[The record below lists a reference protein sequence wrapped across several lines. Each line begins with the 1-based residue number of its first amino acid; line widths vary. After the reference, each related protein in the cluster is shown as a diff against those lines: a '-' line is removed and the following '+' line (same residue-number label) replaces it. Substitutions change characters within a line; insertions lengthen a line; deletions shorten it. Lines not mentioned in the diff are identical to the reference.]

1 MSSKLQTARTIGGVS
16 FNGTSNIDLPG
27 VNQGGNQ
34 DTTGNA
40 ATATSATNASN
51 VYVAQE
57 NTNDTRENRFLTFV
71 DGTDDNKQLR
81 SKSALYYKPAEGRL
95 FCGIYRAT
103 SDRKMKENIVYLNSK
118 QMLENVNKIHGVSFN
133 FINSTSKNTE
143 LGVVAQDIE
152 ELFPELVDNDN
163 SYKSVNYNG
172 FVGPFIE
179 CIKEL
184 TKQNQLLE
192 ERIRKLENK

>member
-1 MSSKLQTARTIGGVS
+1 MCR
-16 FNGTSNIDLPG
+16 
-27 VNQGGNQ
+27 
-34 DTTGNA
+34 
-40 ATATSATNASN
+40 
-51 VYVAQE
+51 
-57 NTNDTRENRFLTFV
+57 
-71 DGTDDNKQLR
+71 
-81 SKSALYYKPAEGRL
+81 
-95 FCGIYRAT
+95 
-103 SDRKMKENIVYLNSK
+103 
-118 QMLENVNKIHGVSFN
+118 ENVNKIHGASFN

-143 LGVVAQDIE
+143 LGVIAQDIE

>member
-1 MSSKLQTARTIGGVS
+1 MKANTFYGALSGNATSATKLQARTIGGVSFNGTSNIDLPGVNQGGNQNTSGNAASATKLKTARTIGGVS

-81 SKSALYYKPAEGRL
+81 SKSALYYKQQRVALWYLSCYIRQKNE
-95 FCGIYRAT
+95 
-103 SDRKMKENIVYLNSK
+103 RKY
-118 QMLENVNKIHGVSFN
+118 
-133 FINSTSKNTE
+133 
-143 LGVVAQDIE
+143 
-152 ELFPELVDNDN
+152 
-163 SYKSVNYNG
+163 SV
-172 FVGPFIE
+172 F
-179 CIKEL
+179 K
-184 TKQNQLLE
+184 
-192 ERIRKLENK
+192 